1 MQIVVADSETD
12 FYEKAA
18 LRIAQEIRKNPA
30 AKIGLSTGRTT
41 KGVHAALAGMYQ
53 ESPFDCSATLGCSRI
68 SAVQQPPKRFSQAA
82 RTFSTSSL

>member
-53 ESPFDCSATLGCSRI
+53 ESPAPGLLCSGLMR
-68 SAVQQPPKRFSQAA
+68 SQI
-82 RTFSTSSL
+82 